1 MNYTPD
7 LPMKYH
13 HMKIYDAVRFG
24 YVKPIDA
31 VKRLVYRVIGGKL
44 AGQVNASI
52 YGEIK
57 ANMLL
62 DKMGKETQQL
72 GDMDITGGQ

>member
-1 MNYTPD
+1 
-7 LPMKYH
+7 MKTINTTGQLRSFILSS
-13 HMKIYDAVRFG
+13 MVDARTSRLELEKANVIY
-24 YVKPIDA
+24 
-31 VKRLVYRVIGGKL
+31 KL